1 MPPGPDDRPHDH
13 AHRHAHH
20 LGSVASASPEAR
32 RRALLIALAANAS
45 FLVVQVVAGIAAD
58 SLALLADSVHMLSDV
73 AALVIAL
80 LALRLAAVPA
90 SARHTYG
97 LVRAEVLSGL
107 INAVMLVGAS
117 IVIVIEAW
125 GRIDSPREVDGALV
139 MIVAAAGFVVNG
151 ASAWAVGRVSGR
163 NLNLRGA
170 FWHLAADALGS
181 LGVLVAGFAVVVWG
195 ADWADAAVSL
205 GIVALIAVSA
215 FGLLRDATAVLLEST
230 PPGLVV
236 GDVEAAIAATP
247 GVAAVHHTHAWS
259 LGSETTA
266 LSTHVV
272 LRGEPSLHAAQ
283 LHGEALKH
291 LLAEQFG
298 ITHATIELEC
308 HDCAD
313 ELAPLHAHDT
323 RPDGA

>member
-1 MPPGPDDRPHDH
+1 MPIGRG
-13 AHRHAHH
+13 HRHEAHHGHH
-20 LGSVASASPEAR
+20 LGVVAHADSAAR
-32 RRALLIALAANAS
+32 RRALLIALVANAA
-45 FLVVQVVAGIAAD
+45 FLVVQIVAGLAAD

-73 AALVIAL
+73 AALLIAL
-80 LALRLAAVPA
+80 FALRLAVVPA

-117 IVIVIEAW
+117 IVIVVEAL
-125 GRIDSPREVDGALV
+125 GRLDTPREVDGALV
-139 MIVAAAGFVVNG
+139 MLVAAVGFLVNG
-151 ASAWAVGRVSGR
+151 VSAWVVGRVSGR

-181 LGVLVAGFAVVVWG
+181 LGVLVAGIAVVVWD

-215 FGLLRDATAVLLEST
+215 IGLIREATAVLLEST
-230 PPGLVV
+230 PAGIVL
-236 GDVEAAIAATP
+236 GEVEAAIAESP

-272 LRGEPSLHAAQ
+272 LRGEPSLHDAQ
-283 LHGEALKH
+283 LRGDELKH
-291 LLAEQFG
+291 LLAERFG
-298 ITHATIELEC
+298 IRHATIELEC

-313 ELAPLHAHDT
+313 EFEPLHP
-323 RPDGA
+323 RGAGSDHA